1 MLVKDDQKAIGVWNL
16 YARAYDTINK
26 TVPYLEMLEEVMEKM
41 GLAPGQRILDVG
53 CGTGNL
59 ERKILDAQPTNEI
72 IGIDIAEKMLEKA
85 RNKFKKGETAS
96 FSLTDFNQATAYQD
110 GYFDRI
116 VSINSFYALNNLEKA
131 VWKFYRLL
139 KPGGKIIIANP
150 HEKSRILKIFLAQKK
165 VIGNFR
171 FLISLLTNLPNIL
184 FILMINFLFLR
195 PNKNFLSFDEMQE
208 ILRKIGFENIE
219 ISLTYADQN
228 LLATALKPFKN

>member
-1 MLVKDDQKAIGVWNL
+1 MLFKGDQKAIRVWNL

-26 TVPYLEMLEEVMEKM
+26 TVPYLEMLEKVMERM
-41 GLAPGQRILDVG
+41 ELAPRQRILDVG

-85 RNKFKKGETAS
+85 RKKFKEGERAS
-96 FSLTDFNQATAYQD
+96 FSLTDFNQTTAYQD

-116 VSINSFYALNNLEKA
+116 VSVNSFYALNNPEKA
-131 VWKFYRLL
+131 VGEFYRLL
-139 KPGGKIIIANP
+139 KLDGKLVITNP

-165 VIGNFR
+165 AIGNFK

-195 PNKNFLSFDEMQE
+195 SNKNFLSSDGMRE
-208 ILRKIGFENIE
+208 ILRKEGFKNIE

-228 LLATALKPFKN
+228 LLATASKPLKN